1 MSIAA
6 EGGWRAPIPVSARRR
21 APKTLRRLAE
31 TPVPGRRRPDFA
43 SNGFADLRWLE
54 KARQEIVS
62 AGLRRHA
69 RRNALHVAELIAH
82 HCDGKTLRSRP
93 TLAVLVQESG
103 LSLRTVQRWCRWWE
117 RAGFLA
123 VIEDGVTP
131 RYAPDRLRQ
140 DDENQAREW
149 HLIEPDPE
157 LQETVTPSHA
167 YGAGPPRAPAE
178 DAPPGAADPE
188 RKQDRR
194 SAPDSSP
201 LAPPPWR
208 APAGAWPLGQ
218 TPQRRRERLTAVQTL
233 QRRHMVL
240 RRLSARRLRSILRPW
255 FGSHSTPPGQRWTPA
270 DVLYA
275 LDHRPG
281 GRGGHEYAAEVR
293 DPAGW
298 LAHRLGFWLDQDG
311 EPMRPHSAEL
321 ADRAAEHAAET
332 GHARAASR
340 AAEDARLAPAAAGY
354 GGQAAA
360 AAAGGA
366 SLARQLL
373 TGRDGTPAAALRRHE
388 LAKGRPPGAAG
399 PDPAGAGQ

>member
-1 MSIAA
+1 MTIAA
-6 EGGWRAPIPVSARRR
+6 DVGWRAPIPVSTRRR

-31 TPVPGRRRPDFA
+31 TPVFGRRGPEV
-43 SNGFADLRWLE
+43 SGNGYRDLRWLE
-54 KARQEIVS
+54 KVRGEIVS

-69 RRNALHVAELIAH
+69 QRNALHVAELIAH
-82 HCDGKTLRSRP
+82 HCDGKTLRARP
-93 TLAVLVQESG
+93 GLAVLVQESG
-103 LSLRTVQRWCRWWE
+103 LSLRTVQRWTRWLE

-131 RYAPDRLRQ
+131 RYAPDRLNP

-149 HLIEPDPE
+149 QLIEPAPE
-157 LQETVTPSHA
+157 LQETGTPSHA
-167 YGAGPPRAPAE
+167 YGAGPPRAPASC
-178 DAPPGAADPE
+178 PPGAGGPE
-188 RKQDRR
+188 REQDRR

-208 APAGAWPLGQ
+208 APADAWPLGQ

-255 FGSHSTPPGQRWTPA
+255 FGSHWAPPGQRWTPA

-281 GRGGHEYAAEVR
+281 AGGRHAYAAEVR

-298 LAHRLGFWLDQDG
+298 LAHRLSFWLDEDG

-321 ADRAAEHAAET
+321 AE
-332 GHARAASR
+332 R
-340 AAEDARLAPAAAGY
+340 AAEDARLAPAGGDR

-360 AAAGGA
+360 AAHGGA
-366 SLARQLL
+366 SMARQLL
-373 TGRDGTPAAALRRHE
+373 LAGGGAAAAEMRRHE
-388 LAKGRPPGAAG
+388 LARGRAPGAS
-399 PDPAGAGQ
+399 PDPAARGGDPR